1 MLSIS
6 IIVKVRGKSVISV
19 FLQVSTMSIED
30 GRCVLER
37 WSINEC
43 FDFYGNASVFRI
55 KKNIYI

>member
-37 WSINEC
+37 
-43 FDFYGNASVFRI
+43 
-55 KKNIYI
+55 